1 MTPTIWKPE
10 WDALL
15 RATYPTEGAVAVVR
29 ATNFTREQVTRRA
42 KTLRLRKAGRAI
54 GKAWQPHE
62 DAVLRARYLQDGA
75 DVLAD
80 VLGRKPKSIQE
91 RAHRIGLTKIVVVP
105 WPVPQHDY
113 SDADFAVHAWRYPTG
128 PAQLMG
134 RV

>member
-1 MTPTIWKPE
+1 MTPTIWNAE

-15 RATYPTEGAVAVVR
+15 RATYPAEGAAPVQR

-42 KTLRLRKAGRAI
+42 KTLGVRKAGRARAV
-54 GKAWQPHE
+54 KWQPHE
-62 DAVLRARYLQDGA
+62 DAALRERYLRDGA
-75 DVLAD
+75 AVLAG
-80 VLGRKPKSIQE
+80 VLGRSHASIQE